1 MRTMSPKNKSVL
13 GRKTKRNNIPMK
25 EEEDNKPKTIIR
37 LIYLG
42 EKKNKKYIKF
52 SFSKKISLKD
62 LPNTFIQ
69 REEFNINSDKIW
81 IKDKIELG
89 NAKEKKNF
97 IVSIYI
103 NKVNTFYI
111 DLTPKKNP
119 YYFEFIFYSKII
131 KELPKYI
138 NSQYKEKLKEFDDYG
153 LKFRKKICII
163 NTDITIA
170 KDFIEDLDL
179 KPSSYKISVRIK
191 KNGMKSS
198 TVHKLKL
205 EKKNKFTK
213 IRYKR

>member
-1 MRTMSPKNKSVL
+1 MSQKKKSL
-13 GRKTKRNNIPMK
+13 IGRKTKRSNIPL
-25 EEEDNKPKTIIR
+25 EEEENNETKTVIR

-42 EKKNKKYIKF
+42 EKKNEKYRKNEYTYIKF
-52 SFSKKISLKD
+52 SFSNKISLKD
-62 LPNTFIQ
+62 LPNAIMQ

-81 IKDKIELG
+81 ITEKIELG
-89 NAKEKKNF
+89 NAKEKRNF

-119 YYFEFIFYSKII
+119 YYFEFIFYSKVI

-138 NSQYKEKLKEFDDYG
+138 NSQYNEKLKEFDDYG

-170 KDFIEDLDL
+170 KDFIEDLD
-179 KPSSYKISVRIK
+179 
-191 KNGMKSS
+191 
-198 TVHKLKL
+198 
-205 EKKNKFTK
+205 
-213 IRYKR
+213 